1 MGFLIENNKQIFN
14 NIKKS
19 LRLSQY
25 IQTPPL
31 GEAGWGS
38 SMIKKEDVYQIGK
51 LTKAHGLNGE
61 MNFQFTDDVWDRV
74 ESEYLIC
81 EVDGILVPF
90 FLEEY
95 RFRSESTALVKFE
108 DLESADAVR
117 FLVNSEVF
125 LEKKYQ
131 EELGEDEVSLN
142 YFIGFKMIDGDD
154 NKEIGEIVDID
165 DNTENWLFIV
175 ERPDG
180 EEVMIPAHEEFIA
193 EIKQEEKVMVMDLPI
208 GLLEL

>member
-1 MGFLIENNKQIFN
+1 
-14 NIKKS
+14 
-19 LRLSQY
+19 
-25 IQTPPL
+25 
-31 GEAGWGS
+31 
-38 SMIKKEDVYQIGK
+38 MIRKEDVYQIGK

-61 MNFQFTDDVWDRV
+61 MNFQFTDDVWDRI
-74 ESEYLIC
+74 ESDYLIC

-95 RFRSESTALVKFE
+95 RFRSDSTALVKFE
-108 DLESADAVR
+108 DLESAEAVR

-131 EELGEDEVSLN
+131 EELDEDEVSLN
-142 YFIGFKMIDGDD
+142 YFIGFKMVEED
-154 NKEIGEIVDID
+154 KEIGTIIDID

-175 ERPDG
+175 ERPNGD
-180 EEVMIPAHEEFIA
+180 EVMIPAHEEFIA
-193 EIKQEEKVMVMDLPI
+193 EIKQEEKIMVMDLPL

>member
-1 MGFLIENNKQIFN
+1 
-14 NIKKS
+14 
-19 LRLSQY
+19 
-25 IQTPPL
+25 
-31 GEAGWGS
+31 
-38 SMIKKEDVYQIGK
+38 MIKKEDVYQIGK

>member
-1 MGFLIENNKQIFN
+1 
-14 NIKKS
+14 
-19 LRLSQY
+19 
-25 IQTPPL
+25 
-31 GEAGWGS
+31 
-38 SMIKKEDVYQIGK
+38 MIRKEDVYQIGK

-95 RFRSESTALVKFE
+95 RFRSDSTALVKFE
-108 DLESADAVR
+108 DLDSAEAVR
-117 FLVNSEVF
+117 FLVNTEVYI
-125 LEKKYQ
+125 EKKYQ
-131 EELGEDEVSLN
+131 EELDEDEVSLN
-142 YFIGFKMIDGDD
+142 YFIGFKMVEDD
-154 NKEIGEIVDID
+154 TEIGTIVDID

-175 ERPDG
+175 ERPNGD
-180 EEVMIPAHEEFIA
+180 EVMIPAHEEFIA
-193 EIKQEEKVMVMDLPI
+193 EIKQEEKIMVMDLPL